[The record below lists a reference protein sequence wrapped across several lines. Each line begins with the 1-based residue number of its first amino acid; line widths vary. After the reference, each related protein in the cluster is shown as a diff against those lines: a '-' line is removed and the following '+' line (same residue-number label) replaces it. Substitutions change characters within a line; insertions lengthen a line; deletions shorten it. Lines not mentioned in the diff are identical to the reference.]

1 MTTVK
6 VVDQLAA
13 TCLSLASNSIK
24 QWGDGMKKR
33 LTASMPSL
41 VSGLAVAQQSGLHR
55 DGNKNG
61 TGESGARVSAAGIA
75 CGF

>member
-1 MTTVK
+1 
-6 VVDQLAA
+6 
-13 TCLSLASNSIK
+13 
-24 QWGDGMKKR
+24 MKKR

-41 VSGLAVAQQSGLHR
+41 VSGLAVAQQSGLYR

-61 TGESGARVSAAGIA
+61 TGESGAWISAAGIA